1 MLEKIKEKINFKEN
15 VNLEKIYNKICFIL
29 EFIISIIFAIQLFK
43 LLYIHHYEFN
53 WNGRFIITTFLCA
66 IILASIII
74 INIKKYHKIIEKM
87 FLTFA
92 IPVGILY
99 AIFLMPTYA
108 PDENAH
114 AYRAYQISKG
124 TLFAEKEE
132 IATVEVPIDLKDGTT
147 DNNMK
152 VTYADLVN
160 RINKPVNNIDKVN
173 VYNAAQNYFPTLYI
187 FSAIAFDIGD
197 IFQLNYIYSMY
208 LGKLLNFIVFLALGY
223 FSIKNMP
230 FGKLVLLTYLMIPM
244 LLHQVS
250 SLSADSFIIAITIFF
265 IAKTLKIAFA
275 KEDISK
281 KEEIIYY
288 ISAFLMGVAKSVYIP
303 VGLLSLLI
311 IRNKNINKNKRIRLI
326 AISSFACII
335 IGAIWYV
342 YSSGYID
349 AREYLDINGVN
360 GKEQISF
367 IIHNPITYL
376 RIFLNTIH
384 DAGGSYLYNFI
395 GSALGW
401 MDISVPNLTIVS
413 YLFLL
418 LISPFLE
425 KHEEELDIKSKI
437 WTMLI
442 FLGTSAVVITALYII
457 WTGVGQWNIMGVQGR
472 YFLPIGLL
480 VLLCMCS
487 KKRFLQFK
495 HINVI
500 LPILLTLLNLSAIQ
514 QIIGFFMA

>member
-1 MLEKIKEKINFKEN
+1 MLEKIKKKVKFKEN
-15 VNLEKIYNKICFIL
+15 INLEKIYSKSCFVI

-53 WNGRFIITTFLCA
+53 WNAKFIITTFISILILMTI
-66 IILASIII
+66 IIL
-74 INIKKYHKIIEKM
+74 NIKKYHRIIEKI

-114 AYRAYQISKG
+114 AYRAYQISQG
-124 TLFAEKEE
+124 TLIAEKKEV
-132 IATVEVPIDLKDGTT
+132 ATVEVPVDLKDSTT

-152 VTYADLVN
+152 VTYADLVR
-160 RINKPVNNIDKVN
+160 RINKPIDNTNKEN

-197 IFQLNYIYSMY
+197 IFQLNYIYSIY
-208 LGKLLNFIVFLALGY
+208 LGKLLNFIVFLVLGY
-223 FSIKNMP
+223 FSIKNIP
-230 FGKLVLLTYLMIPM
+230 FGKLVLFTYLMIPM

-250 SLSADSFIIAITIFF
+250 SISADSFIIVITIFF
-265 IAKTLKIAFA
+265 IAKTLQMAFT
-275 KEDISK
+275 KENISK
-281 KEEIIYY
+281 REEIIYY

-303 VGLLSLLI
+303 IGLLSLLI
-311 IRNKNINKNKRIRLI
+311 IINKNINKNKKIRLI
-326 AISSFACII
+326 AISSFSCII

-349 AREYLDINGVN
+349 TRHYLDINGVN
-360 GKEQISF
+360 GKEQILF
-367 IIHNPITYL
+367 ILHNPITYL
-376 RIFLNTIH
+376 RVFLNTIH
-384 DAGGSYLYNFI
+384 DVGETYLYNFI
-395 GSALGW
+395 GSSLGW
-401 MDISVPNLTIVS
+401 MDISVPNFTIVS

-425 KHEEELDIKSKI
+425 KHEEELNIKLKI
-437 WTMLI
+437 WTILI
-442 FLGTSAVVITALYII
+442 FLVTCAVVITALYII
-457 WTGVGQWNIMGVQGR
+457 WTGVGQWNILGVQGR
-472 YFLPIGLL
+472 YFLPVGILA
-480 VLLCMCS
+480 LLCVCS
-487 KKRFLQFK
+487 KKRFLQFN

-500 LPILLTLLNLSAIQ
+500 LPIILTLLNFSAIQ
-514 QIIGFFMA
+514 QIIEFFMV